1 MWPTWT
7 TPRRV
12 AAVVFGSADTVSV
25 PMPLV
30 SRTTRSAPFTL
41 SHGAPAD
48 KICEQGLMNTL
59 AAGKRPVDSITIFGS
74 INDPELKY
82 EMLIGQRGG
91 CVTRTNIPETS
102 IT

>member
-1 MWPTWT
+1 M
-7 TPRRV
+7 
-12 AAVVFGSADTVSV
+12 VFGSADTVSA
-25 PMPLV
+25 PMPPG

-74 INDPELKY
+74 TNEPKLRIA
-82 EMLIGQRGG
+82 EMLIGH
-91 CVTRTNIPETS
+91 
-102 IT
+102 